1 MLTIAVM
8 YVVCTCLRAL
18 SIFTQI
24 FAYLAAGNSSRIS
37 VVKADDFFAI
47 VYIHE
52 KFINATQVMTLIM
65 INYVLNN
72 SQLEARAPIL
82 SADAICTYN
91 FSECIGNF

>member
-1 MLTIAVM
+1 MPSGIFDFYADF
-8 YVVCTCLRAL
+8 CL
-18 SIFTQI
+18 F
-24 FAYLAAGNSSRIS
+24 SSGEFF
-37 VVKADDFFAI
+37 KNQEADDFFAI